1 MSNTFTEKQIEEEVP
16 SYEAAIRS
24 TESTRKQSAAL
35 VANRPLHEHLDQTRW
50 RRIHSVLST
59 YIDPA
64 ITGQAASGLYRTVC
78 LLIPSD
84 VTSLQVRSGFESK
97 EPELVGFPANEVV
110 QLIRLEGEE
119 NNLLFWRQPAVIKGL
134 ETSLKER
141 LALTGHVL
149 EPEPEL
155 AEAKVIPAEPE
166 TPVSSPASAK
176 KGFWQKTREKY
187 LYQNAT
193 EAVIVD
199 QKLGWRSQEEGYQD
213 TSVPKGLVRVKVN
226 WKEVCLRVENE
237 LGLYETRKGP
247 GISLSIEVGG

>member
-1 MSNTFTEKQIEEEVP
+1 M
-16 SYEAAIRS
+16 RS
-24 TESTRKQSAAL
+24 TESTATRKQSAVL
-35 VANRPLHEHLDQTRW
+35 MTSRPLHEHLDQTRW
-50 RRIHSVLST
+50 QRIHSVLSS

-64 ITGQAASGLYRTVC
+64 IMVQATSGLYQTVF

-84 VTSLQVRSGFESK
+84 VISLQVRSDNESK

-141 LALTGHVL
+141 LALSGHVL
-149 EPEPEL
+149 EPEPTEI
-155 AEAKVIPAEPE
+155 KVIPVEPE
-166 TPVSSPASAK
+166 TPVRSPTSTK
-176 KGFWQKTREKY
+176 RGFWQKTREKY
-187 LYQNAT
+187 LYQNDT
-193 EAVIVD
+193 EAVITD
-199 QKLGWRSQEEGYQD
+199 QKLGWRTQNEGYQD
-213 TSVPKGLVRVKVN
+213 TSVPKGLVRVKVE

>member
-1 MSNTFTEKQIEEEVP
+1 M
-16 SYEAAIRS
+16 RS
-24 TESTRKQSAAL
+24 TESTWPDATRKQSAAL
-35 VANRPLHEHLDQTRW
+35 MTSRPLHEHLDQTRW
-50 RRIHSVLST
+50 QRIHSVLSS

-64 ITGQAASGLYRTVC
+64 IMVQATSGLYQTVF

-84 VTSLQVRSGFESK
+84 VISLQVRSDNSGLESK

-134 ETSLKER
+134 EASLKER

-149 EPEPEL
+149 EPEPTET
-155 AEAKVIPAEPE
+155 KVIPVEPE
-166 TPVSSPASAK
+166 TPVRSPTSTK
-176 KGFWQKTREKY
+176 RGFWQKTREKY
-187 LYQNAT
+187 LYQNDT
-193 EAVIVD
+193 EAVVTD
-199 QKLGWRSQEEGYQD
+199 QKLGWRTQNEGYQD
-213 TSVPKGLVRVKVN
+213 TNVPKGLVRVKVE